1 MASQG
6 QTQEALQHNDVGLHQ
21 EEGEGEGEGE
31 GEQEDELEKLE
42 AEVNEMAQKILNYRT
57 TLPGQ
62 LKSALSSIL
71 AAQRPVLPTHFDS
84 GPESQPGPAHDP
96 NPDVVRPIGSG
107 NEALLTGESQ
117 ETEKIRLL
125 KQKISNNASMMP
137 VVLKRMKDCMARI
150 DNLDSCNGIIIH
162 PAFKRKRSS

>member
-1 MASQG
+1 M
-6 QTQEALQHNDVGLHQ
+6 
-21 EEGEGEGEGE
+21 
-31 GEQEDELEKLE
+31 
-42 AEVNEMAQKILNYRT
+42 
-57 TLPGQ
+57 
-62 LKSALSSIL
+62 
-71 AAQRPVLPTHFDS
+71 
-84 GPESQPGPAHDP
+84 
-96 NPDVVRPIGSG
+96 VRPIGSG

-125 KQKISNNASMMP
+125 KQKISNNASMML